1 MTVALRLVPVLGL
14 GMPDSKLGRPEKI
27 LDAEKIAQFIGKG
40 YTVEWVADYLG
51 VSERTLY
58 RNFCQALRKGR
69 VFRNGCLQ
77 AKQFHTAMTKNNVTM
92 QIWLGKQ
99 WLGQRDKPETSNVE
113 AFGEVERLGEER

>member
-1 MTVALRLVPVLGL
+1 MS
-14 GMPDSKLGRPEKI
+14 DSKLGRPAKI
-27 LDAEKIAQFIGKG
+27 LDEEEIAQFVCKG
-40 YTVEWVADYLG
+40 YAVEWVANYLG

-58 RNFCQALRKGR
+58 RNYCQAQRNGR

-77 AKQFHTAMTKNNVTM
+77 AKQFRPAMAKNDVTM

-99 WLGQRDKPETSNVE
+99 WLGQRDKTETSNDE